1 MKKIWE
7 IITLLCSN
15 EFITITDTVIIE
27 IVIVNNVKFI
37 VVVRFMN
44 ILIGIA
50 GVIMDTIGATLENVY
65 TKQ

>member
-1 MKKIWE
+1 M
-7 IITLLCSN
+7 LLCSN
-15 EFITITDTVIIE
+15 EFITIADTVIIE

>member
-15 EFITITDTVIIE
+15 EFITIADTVIIE

>member
-15 EFITITDTVIIE
+15 GFITITDTVIIE

-65 TKQ
+65 KQ

>member
-7 IITLLCSN
+7 IIKLLCSN
-15 EFITITDTVIIE
+15 EFITIADTVIIE

-65 TKQ
+65 KQ

>member
-65 TKQ
+65 KQ

>member
-15 EFITITDTVIIE
+15 EFITIADTVIIE

-65 TKQ
+65 KQ

>member
-50 GVIMDTIGATLENVY
+50 GVIMDMIGATLENVY
-65 TKQ
+65 KQ